1 MSHIFKNSTS
11 RAAVSALCAFSVLVA
26 SAGVASAGEAW
37 PARPIRMI
45 VGFAPGGPTDS
56 AARFVAEGV
65 GKKLGTSVVIENKP
79 GANGQN
85 AISELKRAKPDG
97 YTLLFITSGS
107 LSVAPARYR
116 NLPYNVEK
124 DFEYIGAVASYPSI
138 LVTNKGSSFNT
149 LPELISQ
156 SRQAKDGLSAGT
168 VSNTQEL
175 TLALFKKKLGVVATG
190 VPYRGDAH
198 AINDIGGGSLDF
210 AFISPSVAV
219 PMIESGRIKAIGV
232 TGVLTGAYA
241 NKLQK
246 IDGLDVKAWSGI
258 VALTGTDAAVSRKL
272 GDAMEAVLKSS
283 EFKQSLEASGQSV
296 LPLKNQAFREF
307 VVEEKRMW
315 EKTAVEAGLEKL

>member
-156 SRQAKDGLSAGT
+156 SL
-168 VSNTQEL
+168 NH
-175 TLALFKKKLGVVATG
+175 TG
-190 VPYRGDAH
+190 F
-198 AINDIGGGSLDF
+198 GGG
-210 AFISPSVAV
+210 
-219 PMIESGRIKAIGV
+219 
-232 TGVLTGAYA
+232 
-241 NKLQK
+241 
-246 IDGLDVKAWSGI
+246 
-258 VALTGTDAAVSRKL
+258 
-272 GDAMEAVLKSS
+272 
-283 EFKQSLEASGQSV
+283 
-296 LPLKNQAFREF
+296 
-307 VVEEKRMW
+307 
-315 EKTAVEAGLEKL
+315 

>member
-1 MSHIFKNSTS
+1 MKKMFKSCM
-11 RAAVSALCAFSVLVA
+11 RMAVFSVLA
-26 SAGVASAGEAW
+26 SAAGAVLANGGW
-37 PARPIRMI
+37 PSKPIRMI

-56 AARFVAEGV
+56 AARFVAEGM

-85 AISELKRAKPDG
+85 AIGELKRARADG

-107 LSVAPARYR
+107 LSVAPARYK
-116 NLPYNVEK
+116 NLPYSIEK

-138 LVTNKGSSFNT
+138 LVANKDFKANT

-156 SRQAKDGLSAGT
+156 SRQAKGGLSAGT

-175 TLALFKKKLGVVATG
+175 TLALFKKRLGVVATG

-198 AINDIGGGSLDF
+198 AITDIGGGSLDF

-241 NKLQK
+241 NRLKK

-258 VALTGTDAAVSRKL
+258 VALAGTDPAVSKRL
-272 GDAMEAVLKSS
+272 GNAMEAVLGSA
-283 EFKQSLEASGQSV
+283 EFRQSLEASGQSV
-296 LPLKNQAFREF
+296 LPLKNEAFRQF
-307 VVEEKRMW
+307 VIEEKTMW
-315 EKTAVEAGLEKL
+315 EKTAAEAGLEKL

>member
-1 MSHIFKNSTS
+1 MMSSVFKNSIQI
-11 RAAVSALCAFSVLVA
+11 AALSALLA
-26 SAGVASAGEAW
+26 SAGAASADDVW
-37 PARPIRMI
+37 PNRPIRMI

-56 AARFVAEGV
+56 AARFIAEGM
-65 GKKLGTSVVIENKP
+65 GKNLGTSVVIENKP

-85 AISELKRAKPDG
+85 AIGELKRAKPDG
-97 YTLLFITSGS
+97 HTLLFITSGS
-107 LSVAPARYR
+107 LSVAPARYK

-138 LVTNKGSSFNT
+138 LVTNKDSPFNT
-149 LPELISQ
+149 LPELVAR
-156 SRQAKDGLSAGT
+156 SRRVKGGLSAGT

-175 TLALFKKKLGVVATG
+175 TLALFKKKLGVIATG

-232 TGVLTGAYA
+232 TGALTGAYA
-241 NKLQK
+241 NKLKK

-258 VALTGTDAAVSRKL
+258 VALAGTDAAVSRKL
-272 GDAMEAVLKSS
+272 GNAMEAVLKSS
-283 EFKQSLEASGQSV
+283 EFKQSLETSGQSV
-296 LPLKNQAFREF
+296 LPLKNEAFRQF
-307 VVEEKRMW
+307 VVEEKMMW
-315 EKTAVEAGLEKL
+315 EKTAAEAGLEKL